1 MARLPYPQAARSL
14 LRDTIVSAV
23 DELVR
28 QQGWSTTTM
37 SDVARAAGV
46 SRQTVYNE
54 FGTRQEL
61 VQAYILREIE
71 ALISEVETH
80 VRAHADDARAALS
93 GAFALFLKLASDEP
107 LVRVIAADAEGGELM
122 HLLTTT
128 GLAVAAERVGALIEQ
143 VWPQVARDDARL
155 IAGSLA
161 RLAISHALVPTTGAR
176 MALVPDHQIPT
187 LADVAPLRTLRPEV
201 PSGAV
206 GVDPWPSALHGPQP
220 GGRRSHGS
228 TSSVPSPDSGISI
241 TLPLPVSITNV
252 PSRPRA
258 WIHRAM
264 VEIWGSPRRMPS
276 RAATQDCRTPS
287 PSARSIW
294 VIPLASRMF
303 FRVWAIQRAAR
314 IRRPLIAP
322 GLPRK

>member
-1 MARLPYPQAARSL
+1 MARVPYPQAARSL

-71 ALISEVETH
+71 ALIGEVETH

-128 GLAVAAERVGALIEQ
+128 GLAVAAERVGALIEAG
-143 VWPQVARDDARL
+143 VAAGGARRRP
-155 IAGSLA
+155 ADRGLA
-161 RLAISHALVPTTGAR
+161 RPAGHQPRAGA
-176 MALVPDHQIPT
+176 DHE
-187 LADVAPLRTLRPEV
+187 RR
-201 PSGAV
+201 
-206 GVDPWPSALHGPQP
+206 
-220 GGRRSHGS
+220 GRRS
-228 TSSVPSPDSGISI
+228 
-241 TLPLPVSITNV
+241 
-252 PSRPRA
+252 
-258 WIHRAM
+258 
-264 VEIWGSPRRMPS
+264 RRHP
-276 RAATQDCRTPS
+276 AG
-287 PSARSIW
+287 
-294 VIPLASRMF
+294 
-303 FRVWAIQRAAR
+303 
-314 IRRPLIAP
+314 RPLRRRGAQLSVGYARGCSGDITET
-322 GLPRK
+322 RCRRYY